1 MCFQK
6 WADSHNW
13 PAKPWP
19 TGTALFFFH
28 STNGRWTNLWKTC
41 LKTVIFSTIPFGYTH
56 GAKNY
61 ILPLED
67 PRSFPHI
74 NGGHFLI
81 PWHLSPVLP
90 LSINSLQL
98 ISDSCHQVNGQD
110 MQEVSHH
117 EAVSVLRNAGSC
129 IKMKVLQERCVPVE
143 PREHER
149 SDTME
154 TDPQVSQEWDVTLS
168 NNRSSG
174 PQSSADPMPEC
185 SPLTNRIEATVC
197 NGNGPV
203 GSSADIIKR
212 ERALAVLLYSTT
224 EE

>member
-1 MCFQK
+1 MGWLPQLTSKTLTYKSLENLFEN
-6 WADSHNW
+6 SNFLHNSIW
-13 PAKPWP
+13 IYSWCRK
-19 TGTALFFFH
+19 L
-28 STNGRWTNLWKTC
+28 L
-41 LKTVIFSTIPFGYTH
+41 
-56 GAKNY
+56 
-61 ILPLED
+61 LPLED
-67 PRSFPHI
+67 PRSFPQI

-81 PWHLSPVLP
+81 PWLPWHLSPVLP

-129 IKMKVLQERCVPVE
+129 IKMKVLRERCVHVE